1 MSADYAATLLRSVGS
16 TNRWKEVAMR
26 NSAGAPTPSDMS
38 EIPARSFMLGFAGLL
53 FVTVVGFVSALKTS
67 IPTLADYGYDEALGT
82 QTSSLSSASFL
93 SNCFNGGP
101 RIAGASKDGLGKL
114 EASAIV
120 AHGAGSSTAN
130 FHPSAT
136 GECHVE

>member
-1 MSADYAATLLRSVGS
+1 
-16 TNRWKEVAMR
+16 MR
-26 NSAGAPTPSDMS
+26 NSAGAPIRSNMS

-53 FVTVVGFVSALKTS
+53 FVTVVGFVSASKTS

-93 SNCFNGGP
+93 SNCSDGGP
-101 RIAGASKDGLGKL
+101 TIAGWSKDGLEKL

-120 AHGAGSSTAN
+120 AHGAG
-130 FHPSAT
+130 
-136 GECHVE
+136 